1 MGSVASQ
8 HRVVPTAATP
18 ADRHWVRRW
27 TGGPTPAQLAAVHRA
42 GGGRRWFAAQLT
54 PTAVPDAT
62 AAAIDG
68 WFPSLRR
75 SPEQIFVRQR
85 DQVQGGW
92 EVMADLSRW
101 TVARRITS
109 NRQVLE
115 QMVDFWSNLLHVPL
129 MADSSWFWRV
139 DYDRVIRRLAF
150 SSFEQLLQ
158 ETTVHPAMGLYLSN
172 AVSTKDA
179 PNENLGREL
188 LELHT
193 VGVGAGYTE
202 QDVKNSARLLTG
214 YRADVW
220 WPSFRAFY
228 DPSVHWTGPVQVLGF
243 RHDNASPDGRAA
255 VAAYLAYLAHHPAT
269 ARRLARRLCQKFVSD
284 TPSAGLVTTV
294 ADAYLRHG
302 TAIRPTLLALVDHPE
317 FARSRGVKVRTALED
332 YVATVRALGIRLQRP
347 VDGDSF
353 VNAMHWQYTDAGQAP
368 YDWAAPDG
376 FPQDNASWST
386 TGRMLTSFA
395 VHRELA
401 AHWWPTHQAGFLPD
415 GALLPPL
422 PATLDEVIRHVG
434 ARVLGQVPDLRT
446 RTAVATVVGQSLNH
460 RYHRRGDLGYWTLIA
475 VVTTL
480 LDSPTHL
487 YR

>member
-1 MGSVASQ
+1 M
-8 HRVVPTAATP
+8 
-18 ADRHWVRRW
+18 
-27 TGGPTPAQLAAVHRA
+27 
-42 GGGRRWFAAQLT
+42 GGRAWFLRQLD
-54 PTAVPDAT
+54 PASVPDPLGP
-62 AAAIDG
+62 AIDD
-68 WFPSLRR
+68 WFPSLRLT
-75 SPEQIFVRQR
+75 PEQIFTRQR
-85 DQVQGGW
+85 DEVMGGW

-101 TVARRITS
+101 TVARRIAG

-220 WPSFRAFY
+220 WPRFRAFY
-228 DPSVHWTGPVQVLGF
+228 DPTVHWTGPVQVMGF
-243 RHDNASPDGRAA
+243 HHDNAAADGRPA
-255 VAAYLAYLAHHPAT
+255 VAAYLSYLAHHPAT
-269 ARRLARRLCQKFVSD
+269 ARRIAHRLCVRFVSD
-284 TPSAGLVTTV
+284 QPSDGLVGAV
-294 ADAYLRHG
+294 ADAYLRNG

-317 FARSRGVKVRTALED
+317 FAGSRGAKVRTPLED

-347 VDGDSF
+347 VDDDSF

-376 FPQDNASWST
+376 FPLDNASWSS

-395 VHRELA
+395 THRELA
-401 AHWWPTHQAGFLPD
+401 AHWWPSHEVTYLPD
-415 GALLPPL
+415 SALLPPFPTTVDAL
-422 PATLDEVIRHVG
+422 IQHVG
-434 ARVLGQVPDLRT
+434 ARVLGQVPDLNT
-446 RTAVATVVGQSLNH
+446 RTAAATVVGRPLEH
-460 RYHRRGDLGYWTLIA
+460 RYQRSSDLGYWDLIA

>member
-1 MGSVASQ
+1 MGRPVSPS
-8 HRVVPTAATP
+8 
-18 ADRHWVRRW
+18 DRHWARRW
-27 TGGPTPAQLAAVHRA
+27 TGGATPAQLAEIQHA
-42 GGGRRWFAAQLT
+42 GGGRSWFVRQLA
-54 PTAVPDAT
+54 P
-62 AAAIDG
+62 AAIPDGAGTTVDG

-75 SPEQIFVRQR
+75 APEQIFDRQR

-101 TVARRITS
+101 TVARRIMS
-109 NRQVLE
+109 SRQVLE
-115 QMVDFWSNLLHVPL
+115 QMVDVWSNLLHVPL

-139 DYDRVIRRLAF
+139 DYDAVIRRLAF
-150 SSFEQLLQ
+150 TSFEQLLQ

-172 AVSTKDA
+172 AVSTKGA

-202 QDVKNSARLLTG
+202 QDVKDSARLLTG

-228 DPSVHWTGPVQVLGF
+228 DPAVHATGPVRVLGF
-243 RHDNASPDGRAA
+243 RHDNADPDGRAA
-255 VAAYLAYLAHHPAT
+255 VAAYLSYLAHHPAT
-269 ARRLARRLCQKFVSD
+269 ARRIARRLCQKFVSD
-284 TPSAGLVTTV
+284 TPSDGLVTTV
-294 ADAYLRHG
+294 SNAYLRAG
-302 TAIRPTLLALVDHPE
+302 TSIRPTLLAMVDHPE
-317 FARSRGVKVRTALED
+317 FARSRGAKVRTALED

-347 VDGDSF
+347 VDDDSF

-386 TGRMLTSFA
+386 TGRVLTSLS
-395 VHRELA
+395 VHRVLA
-401 AHWWPTHQAGFLPD
+401 AHWWPSHQAAFLPD
-415 GALLPPL
+415 TALLPRL

-446 RTAVATVVGQSLNH
+446 RTAVATVVGDPLGH
-460 RYHRRGDLGYWTLIA
+460 RYRGRQDLHYWTLIA